1 MQLPEF
7 YEERAQEMV
16 KRSYDHARNTDMN
29 ASFLAQAQVYATL
42 AVASATL
49 KTRPVNAL

>member
-1 MQLPEF
+1 MESSEF
-7 YEERAQEMV
+7 YEERANEMI
-16 KRSYDHARNTDMN
+16 KRSREFARNTP
-29 ASFLAQAQVYATL
+29 AHAAFLAQAQVYATL